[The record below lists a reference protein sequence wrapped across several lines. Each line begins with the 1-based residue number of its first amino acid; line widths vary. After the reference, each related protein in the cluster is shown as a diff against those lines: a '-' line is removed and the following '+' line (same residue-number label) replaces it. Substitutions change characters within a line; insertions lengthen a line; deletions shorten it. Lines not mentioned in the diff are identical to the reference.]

1 MRRRSHSPIEHQVL
15 DCFKSLLSATE
26 TVGGGGVGDGD
37 CGDDASC
44 PEAPT
49 MDLSLTLA
57 QLGGDSL
64 AATRLSFLL
73 QESFSVSVSA
83 SELLSV
89 GLGEVLKQVRVK
101 KGLPASLPST
111 AEGGAWNKYYPVVR
125 SKYFPVIILL
135 SKILQQYF
143 FHLWYGFRTA
153 FFPNL

>member
-1 MRRRSHSPIEHQVL
+1 MRRRTHSPIEHQVL

-26 TVGGGGVGDGD
+26 TVGGGGVSDGD
-37 CGDDASC
+37 RGDDASH

-73 QESFSVSVSA
+73 RESFSVNISA
-83 SELLSV
+83 SELLSI

-101 KGLPASLPST
+101 KGLPASLPSS
-111 AEGGAWNKYYPVVR
+111 AGEGGTWNKHRPHC
-125 SKYFPVIILL
+125 
-135 SKILQQYF
+135 QD
-143 FHLWYGFRTA
+143 
-153 FFPNL
+153 